1 MSTQPAP
8 ALPALLERLPE
19 LMLRDAQRLGRRL
32 DGARRIRQ
40 PEARAAVLAE
50 IAGQIEQAE
59 RRVAHRRAA
68 VPKITYPESLPVS
81 QKKDDI
87 LAAIRDHQ
95 VVIVAGET
103 GSGKTTQ
110 IPKICME
117 LGRGVRGLIGHT
129 QPRRIAARTV
139 AERIADELG
148 TQLGETIGW
157 KVRFTDQVGPD
168 TLVKLM
174 TDGILLAEIQTDR
187 ELRQYDTIIIDEAH
201 ERSLNID
208 FILGYLAQLLPR
220 RPDLKVV
227 VTSATIDPERFARH
241 FASFATVGGGATGA
255 TGGREAR
262 GGGRP
267 QRGAS
272 RRTRDDAPSAPDV
285 ASTPGAPTAEAPT
298 ADIPSSGAAPA
309 APGAGAEP
317 AGAPI
322 IEVSGRTY
330 PVEVRYRP
338 LLEEGGQDGDRDQ
351 VTAICDA
358 VDELQREGEGDILVF
373 LSGEREIRD
382 TADALEKKK
391 LRHTEILPLYARL
404 SHAEQH
410 RVFQRHTGRRVV
422 LATNVAETSLTV
434 PGIRYVIDPG
444 TARISRYSH
453 RTKVQRLPI
462 EPISQASA
470 NQRKGRCGR
479 TSDGICIR
487 LYSEDDFLT
496 RPEFTD
502 AEILRTNLASVIL
515 QMTAAGLGDIERFP
529 FIDPPDRRNIKDGI
543 DLLHEL
549 GAIEPQRQPADQS
562 TADQS
567 ADQTSDQ
574 PAEQG
579 EPGGGEEPAAARPP
593 ADDRADDRG
602 DDRADRRG
610 GKGRGGG
617 RGPGRKGRGQQ
628 LTPLG
633 RKLAQFPVDP
643 RLARMI
649 LAADSNGCAREVIV
663 IAAALSIQDPRER
676 PADKQAQADQ
686 QHARFKDE
694 TSDFLALLNLWR
706 YVREQQKA
714 LSSSAFRRM
723 CRSEF
728 LNYLRIREWQDIYS
742 QLRTVAKSMGIEVS
756 AADTEIPAD
765 QVHQSLL
772 AGLLSHIGLKEI
784 AEDPA
789 KAGAKTSAKGSD
801 KPRGKGDYLGAR
813 NAKFAVFPGSALF
826 KKPPRWIMSAELVE
840 TSRLWARVN
849 ARIEPEWV
857 EPLAQHLV
865 KRTYSEPHWEQKQAA
880 VMAYERVTLYGVPI
894 VAQRK
899 VNYGRIDP
907 ITSRDLFIRN
917 ALVEGD
923 WRTHHQFFHDN
934 RKLLGEVEELEHRAR
949 RRDILVDDETLFDFY
964 DQRVPEH
971 VVSGAHFDSWWK
983 HKRRDEPEL
992 LSFEKSMLINER
1004 AQGISKDAYPDTWWQ
1019 GRLKFRVTYQ
1029 FEPGADADGVTVHI
1043 PLQVLNQVEDHGF
1056 DWQIPG
1062 LRQDLVTELIRS
1074 LPKPIRRN
1082 YVPAPDYARRFLER
1096 VNPTAGLSGAE
1107 PQGPLTAALGRE
1119 LQRMVGVTITP
1130 DDWDTTKIP
1139 DHLKITFRVVDER
1152 RRKLAEDKDL
1162 VALKASLQPKTQAA
1176 ITRVFATSKESA
1188 GIEQRSGLTSWTIGA
1203 LPRTFETRR
1212 GGQPVKAYPALVD
1225 EGASV
1230 AVRLFD
1236 TEAEQERAMWAGT
1249 RRLIL
1254 LNLPSN
1260 PAKFAQGKL
1269 DNGAKLALSRS
1280 PHGSVQALFDDC
1292 VAAATDRLIAARG
1305 GPAWDEESFRKLFDA
1320 VRADVTDVTMDT
1332 IRKVR
1337 EVLAAWQAC
1346 ERRLKATT
1354 SVVLAPSLADIRE
1367 QLAALIKPGFVTE
1380 HGVRRLPDLMR
1391 YLVAVDR
1398 RLQQLP
1404 HNAERDRARM
1414 AKVHDMRD
1422 EYLWLLEQLE
1432 LKHPGRPV
1440 PREALEIRWMIEE
1453 LRVSYFAHAL
1463 GTAYPISDKRIVKA
1477 VTAAAP

>member
-1 MSTQPAP
+1 MSTMPAP
-8 ALPALLERLPE
+8 TLPALLERIPE
-19 LMLRDAQRLGRRL
+19 LMLRDQQRLGRRL
-32 DGARRIRQ
+32 DGARRIRK
-40 PEARAAVLAE
+40 PEARTAVLAE
-50 IAGQIEQAE
+50 IAADVERAE
-59 RRVAHRRAA
+59 LRVADRRAA
-68 VPKITYPESLPVS
+68 VPQVSYPEALPVS
-81 QKKDDI
+81 QKKDTIRD
-87 LAAIRDHQ
+87 AIRDHQ

-110 IPKICME
+110 IPKICLE

-139 AERIADELG
+139 AERVAEELS
-148 TQLGETIGW
+148 TPLGESVGW
-157 KVRFTDQVGPD
+157 KVRFTDQVSPD
-168 TLVKLM
+168 THIKLM

-227 VTSATIDPERFARH
+227 ITSATIDPERFSRH
-241 FASFATVGGGATGA
+241 FG
-255 TGGREAR
+255 
-262 GGGRP
+262 
-267 QRGAS
+267 
-272 RRTRDDAPSAPDV
+272 DAPIV
-285 ASTPGAPTAEAPT
+285 
-298 ADIPSSGAAPA
+298 
-309 APGAGAEP
+309 
-317 AGAPI
+317 
-322 IEVSGRTY
+322 EVSGRTY

-338 LLEEGGQDGDRDQ
+338 LLEEGGEDSDRDQ
-351 VTAICDA
+351 ITAICDA
-358 VDELQREGEGDILVF
+358 VDELQAEGPGDILVF

-382 TADALEKKK
+382 TADALNKKQ
-391 LRHTEILPLYARL
+391 LRHTEVLPLYARL

-410 RVFQRHTGRRVV
+410 RVFQRHTGRRIV

-434 PGIRYVIDPG
+434 PGIRYVIDTG
-444 TARISRYSH
+444 MARISRYSY

-462 EPISQASA
+462 EPVSQASA

-479 TSDGICIR
+479 TSDGICVR
-487 LYSEDDFLT
+487 LYSEDDFLG

-515 QMTAAGLGDIERFP
+515 QMTAAGLGDIEKFP
-529 FIDPPDRRNIKDGI
+529 FIDAPDRRNIKDGVQ
-543 DLLHEL
+543 LLEEL
-549 GAIEPQRQPADQS
+549 GALDSKEKEPKKR
-562 TADQS
+562 
-567 ADQTSDQ
+567 
-574 PAEQG
+574 
-579 EPGGGEEPAAARPP
+579 
-593 ADDRADDRG
+593 
-602 DDRADRRG
+602 
-610 GKGRGGG
+610 
-617 RGPGRKGRGQQ
+617 
-628 LTPLG
+628 LTPTG
-633 RKLAQFPVDP
+633 RKLSQLPVDP
-643 RLARMI
+643 RLARMV
-649 LAADSNGCAREVIV
+649 LEADRIGCVREVMV

-676 PADKQAQADQ
+676 PSDKQQQADQ
-686 QHARFKDE
+686 HHARFKDE
-694 TSDFLALLNLWR
+694 TSDFLAFLNLWK
-706 YVREQQKA
+706 YIREQQKA

-723 CRSEF
+723 CRSEY

-742 QLRTVAKSMGIEVS
+742 QLRTVAKSMEIHLSEQD
-756 AADTEIPAD
+756 AAPEHIHTA
-765 QVHQSLL
+765 LL
-772 AGLLSHIGLKEI
+772 AGLLSHLGLK
-784 AEDPA
+784 D
-789 KAGAKTSAKGSD
+789 TD
-801 KPRGKGDYLGAR
+801 KNNEYLGAR
-813 NAKFAVFPGSALF
+813 SAKFAVFPGSALF

-849 ARIEPEWV
+849 ARIEPEWI

-907 ITSRDLFIRN
+907 ETSRDLFIRN

-964 DQRVPEH
+964 DQRIPEH
-971 VVSGAHFDSWWK
+971 IVSGAHFDSWWK

-992 LSFEKSMLINER
+992 LNFEKSMLINER
-1004 AQGISKDAYPDTWWQ
+1004 AEGVTKDDYPDSWRQ
-1019 GRLKFRVTYQ
+1019 GKLKFRVTYQ

-1043 PLQVLNQVEDHGF
+1043 PLQVLNQVSPEGF

-1062 LRQDLVTELIRS
+1062 LREDLVTELIRS
-1074 LPKPIRRN
+1074 LPKPVRRH
-1082 YVPAPDYARRFLER
+1082 YVPAPNYAKRFLDGTVPLQE
-1096 VNPTAGLSGAE
+1096 
-1107 PQGPLTAALGRE
+1107 PLTAALGRE
-1119 LQRMVGVTITP
+1119 LQRMVGVKIEAE
-1130 DDWDTTKIP
+1130 DWDPAKVP

-1152 RRKLAEDKDL
+1152 RRKIAEDKDL
-1162 VALKASLQPKTQAA
+1162 EALRLRLKPKTRAA
-1176 ITRVFATSKESA
+1176 ISKAFETSKEGT
-1188 GIEQRSGLTSWTIGA
+1188 GIEQRTGLTAWTIGA

-1212 GGQPVKAYPALVD
+1212 SGQPVKAYPALVD

-1236 TEAEQERAMWAGT
+1236 TEAEQRQAMWRGT

-1260 PAKFAQGKL
+1260 PAKFAQDKL
-1269 DNGAKLALSRS
+1269 TNSAKLALARN
-1280 PHGSVQALFDDC
+1280 PHGGVPALFEDC
-1292 VAAATDRLIAARG
+1292 VAAAADRLIAARG
-1305 GPAWDEESFRKLFDA
+1305 GPAWDEEAFRKLFDA
-1320 VRADVTDVTMDT
+1320 VRADITDATLDT
-1332 IRKVR
+1332 IRKVQ

-1354 SVVLAPSLADIRE
+1354 SPVLLASLADVKE
-1367 QLAALIKPGFVTE
+1367 QLAELVKPGFVTA

-1391 YLVAVDR
+1391 YLVAADR

-1404 HNAERDRARM
+1404 GNAERDRARM
-1414 AKVHDMRD
+1414 AKVREMRD
-1422 EYLWLLEQLE
+1422 EYAWLLEQL
-1432 LKHPGRPV
+1432 PQGRPV
-1440 PREALEIRWMIEE
+1440 PREVLEIRWMIEE

-1463 GTAYPISDKRIVKA
+1463 GTAYPVSDKRIVKA
-1477 VTAAAP
+1477 IDAAVP